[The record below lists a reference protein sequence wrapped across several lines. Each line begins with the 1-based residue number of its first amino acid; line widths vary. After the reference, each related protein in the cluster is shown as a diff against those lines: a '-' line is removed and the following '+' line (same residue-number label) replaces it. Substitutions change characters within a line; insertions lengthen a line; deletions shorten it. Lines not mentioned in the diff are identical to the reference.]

1 MKTTFDHTRYKI
13 NKTSKKLNQR
23 IFEERREQAD
33 WYEPVLLQ
41 IGNKKLSP
49 LEAKDNTEMM
59 FRAEMHN
66 RSMALTEKIINDEN
80 VAVHFFMPRS
90 QEDNAQ
96 VVSPIMKNDDKLDS
110 LSRWV
115 AGFVFYCVKN
125 RNPPP
130 TLQPGIFLCAYV
142 IGRPMSYAAP
152 LSLSS

>member
-1 MKTTFDHTRYKI
+1 MRKDFELIKVIMEIGLFLTRTAVAGIQVMLETHSDHV
-13 NKTSKKLNQR
+13 LNGV
-23 IFEERREQAD
+23 RRA
-33 WYEPVLLQ
+33 V
-41 IGNKKLSP
+41 K
-49 LEAKDNTEMM
+49 
-59 FRAEMHN
+59 
-66 RSMALTEKIINDEN
+66 EKIINDEN

-130 TLQPGIFLCAYV
+130 TLQPRDFLMSSARRCSFLKRAYEQGV
-142 IGRPMSYAAP
+142 
-152 LSLSS
+152 LK